1 MKLFMLILFSSVCIT
16 TNLFSQTSYTAYIFM
31 AEECPVCN
39 YLGKTLNKLSTEY
52 QDDVKFIAVFPQ
64 RMSNYKTASLFRKK
78 YDLAFFDVEIDHDQS
93 ITKKY
98 NATVTPEVVL
108 VDQLD
113 TILYQGRINN
123 SYAAPGRMRHGKVTE
138 DLEKA
143 IIMAIDGK
151 SVSKPWPD
159 PIGCYIT
166 RI

>member
-1 MKLFMLILFSSVCIT
+1 
-16 TNLFSQTSYTAYIFM
+16 M

-39 YLGKTLNKLSTEY
+39 YLGKTLNKLSAEY
-52 QDDVKFIAVFPQ
+52 QSDVKFVAVFPQ

-78 YDLAFFDVEIDHDQS
+78 YDLEFFEIEIDHNQS

-98 NATVTPEVVL
+98 NAMVTPEVVL
-108 VDQLD
+108 VDGSD
-113 TILYQGRINN
+113 TILYQGRLNN

-143 IIMAIDGK
+143 IIMVVDGK